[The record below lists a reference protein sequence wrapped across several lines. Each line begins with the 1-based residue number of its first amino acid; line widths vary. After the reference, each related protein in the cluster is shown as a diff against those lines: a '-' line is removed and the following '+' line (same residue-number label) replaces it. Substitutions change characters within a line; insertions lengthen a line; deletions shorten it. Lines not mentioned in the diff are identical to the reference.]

1 MGAEHTE
8 RMRVQWVDTDASGR
22 IHYTAALRYF
32 EVAEHAL
39 MRRVFSEPPSERGF
53 SMPRVHVE
61 ADYEAM
67 LGYPDEFDCTVR
79 VLALGRSSVT
89 FGYEIVR
96 LDGVRA
102 IRGRIVAVAVGADGR
117 PTPLPERWR
126 ERLGPAAAPAAA
138 AR

>member
-39 MRRVFSEPPSERGF
+39 MRRVFFDAAERGF

-67 LGYPDEFDCTVR
+67 LAYPEEFDCTVR
-79 VLALGRSSVT
+79 VIALGRSSVT
-89 FGYEIVR
+89 YGYEIVR

-117 PTPLPERWR
+117 PTPLPERFR
-126 ERLGPAAAPAAA
+126 ERLAPGGEPPATGP
-138 AR
+138 

>member
-8 RMRVQWVDTDASGR
+8 RMRVQWIDTDASGR

-39 MRRVFSEPPSERGF
+39 LRRVFLDASERDF

-67 LGYPDEFDCTVR
+67 LGYPDEFECTVR

-89 FGYEIVR
+89 YAYEIVR
-96 LDGVRA
+96 MDGVRPV
-102 IRGRIVAVAVGADGR
+102 RGKIVAVAVGADGR
-117 PTPLPERWR
+117 PTPLPQRFR
-126 ERLGPAAAPAAA
+126 ERLAPPGGPSRPGY
-138 AR
+138 